1 MTLDQILTQPLKQEP
16 PKDKSKKQKKHYV
29 VQDNSRTLGKIVPLT
44 AFSNPP
50 ARLKSD
56 MDLFLETAKVGEY
69 GLRPGAGF
77 AFSVGYIEPGTL
89 RREEARHH
97 AYITQSN
104 RKGAYVRIGRK
115 L

>member
-1 MTLDQILTQPLKQEP
+1 MTLDQILTQPSEEVPKKKP
-16 PKDKSKKQKKHYV
+16 KKDKTAYV

-44 AFSNPP
+44 AFINPP
-50 ARLKSD
+50 SSLKSD
-56 MDLFLETAKVGEY
+56 MDLFLDAAKVEEY
-69 GLRPGAGF
+69 GLRPGVGF

-104 RKGAYVRIGRK
+104 RKRAYVRIGRK